1 MDEAQVEGLETQ
13 LEEES
18 QSHEQELS
26 ALKERLATAV
36 AKYRALALASA
47 PDIPEEL
54 VQGDTVEEVEASLLQ
69 ARGIVERVK
78 HQLEAQRAKERVP
91 AGTPLRVGVDLAAL
105 PPREK
110 IAYALGKQQR

>member
-1 MDEAQVEGLETQ
+1 MADEVQNEGQAEVL
-13 LEEES
+13 
-18 QSHEQELS
+18 QSDEGELS
-26 ALKERLATAV
+26 ALKEQLATAV
-36 AKYRALALASA
+36 AKYRALALASS

-69 ARGIVERVK
+69 ARQIVERVK
-78 HQLEAQRAKERVP
+78 HQLEVQRTKERVP
-91 AGTPLRVGVDLAAL
+91 AGTPLRTGVNLSAL